1 MSGAAPGSAEP
12 GVVGFPGARRLA
24 TGYGSLVG
32 FEPLT
37 CSFDGES
44 RTLVVRGSI
53 DELNTDELRST
64 LATCTDDYTHDLVVD
79 LAGVNFLPSVG
90 IGVLA
95 AAMRQA
101 REHGRTIT
109 LTTEQGSLSHR
120 ILAICGLPYVT
131 SGAVIEQS

>member
-1 MSGAAPGSAEP
+1 M
-12 GVVGFPGARRLA
+12 
-24 TGYGSLVG
+24 G

-53 DELNTDELRST
+53 DELNVDVLRAALTS
-64 LATCTDDYTHDLVVD
+64 CSSGYSQDLTVD

-95 AAMRQA
+95 GALRQA
-101 REHGRTIT
+101 RDHAQTIT
-109 LTTEQGSLSHR
+109 LTTAEASLSHR

-131 SGAVIEQS
+131 RGAVPEQP